1 MDIAHLLL
9 PPDGWRRREIIYIY
23 NTRHDWWPIWE
34 QTGHCATWC
43 VFPLQWH
50 IRIISLSGRNGRHRS
65 RWSRAEISCVQN
77 SENDRHPSPKLLSC
91 CGSIPRPSHEFTM
104 LARHHQRESGQQ
116 HTATDC
122 IQPPGHNGSRYLKT
136 LMAFLSLFLCQRNGR
151 DASIDLEL
159 IHQTLAFDVLRLSES
174 LGARWSIA
182 QPVFFLVECRLDDSH
197 SRSSDR

>member
-1 MDIAHLLL
+1 MAATVRDDPELKSAASKTAKTIAIH
-9 PPDGWRRREIIYIY
+9 
-23 NTRHDWWPIWE
+23 H
-34 QTGHCATWC
+34 Q
-43 VFPLQWH
+43 
-50 IRIISLSGRNGRHRS
+50 
-65 RWSRAEISCVQN
+65 
-77 SENDRHPSPKLLSC
+77 KLLSC

-104 LARHHQRESGQQ
+104 LARHHQHESGQQ

-174 LGARWSIA
+174 LGAR
-182 QPVFFLVECRLDDSH
+182 
-197 SRSSDR
+197 